1 MTAPLQFGQVVWA
14 DVADANGIRKPRP
27 AIIVTPN
34 HRISPSATLEVVAI
48 SSRLPQPLPDD
59 HVLLPWH
66 PRGHPRTGLT
76 RKCAA
81 VCTWLT
87 QILPSDIQSVA
98 GLVPGPLLLT
108 ILSKVAAAQPG
119 PPTPPGN
126 TESDKKDGNGS

>member
-1 MTAPLQFGQVVWA
+1 MTAPLQFGQILWA

-27 AIIVTPN
+27 AIIITPN
-34 HRISPSATLEVVAI
+34 DRISSSGTLEVIAI

-59 HVLLPWH
+59 RVVLPWH
-66 PRGHPRTGLT
+66 SRGHPRTGLT

-81 VCTWLT
+81 VCTWLAR
-87 QILPSDIQSVA
+87 ILPSDIQSVA

-108 ILSKVAAAQPG
+108 ILSKVAAAQPRS
-119 PPTPPGN
+119 PSLPDN